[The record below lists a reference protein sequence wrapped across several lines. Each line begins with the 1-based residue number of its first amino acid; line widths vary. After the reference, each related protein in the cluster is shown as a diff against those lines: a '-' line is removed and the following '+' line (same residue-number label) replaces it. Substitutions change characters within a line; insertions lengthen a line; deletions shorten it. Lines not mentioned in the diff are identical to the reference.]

1 MIRLY
6 AECTAKLTPEYNKHD
21 RGLLFLYLYLL
32 YSPGNDHDQAAA
44 DVVRDVQR
52 LLFNLHHLNKT
63 LNLPVFFKFLIIFKD
78 SPLCRMNNRSHTD
91 IN

>member
-6 AECTAKLTPEYNKHD
+6 AECTAKPTPEYNKHLKKKND

-44 DVVRDVQR
+44 DVVGDVQR
-52 LLFNLHHLNKT
+52 LYLL
-63 LNLPVFFKFLIIFKD
+63 LNLKD
-78 SPLCRMNNRSHTD
+78 
-91 IN
+91 

>member
-44 DVVRDVQR
+44 DVVGDVQR
-52 LLFNLHHLNKT
+52 LYLL
-63 LNLPVFFKFLIIFKD
+63 LNLKD
-78 SPLCRMNNRSHTD
+78 
-91 IN
+91 